1 MKPAAFIVL
10 LAVLLPGAS
19 AWASTLSV
27 VVTVNPLALLIEEV
41 TGERASVHVLVP
53 PGASPHSFEPKP
65 SDLVKVARA
74 DVFLSVGGG
83 LDDWS
88 SRLFQTVHGR
98 AKNQTLFG
106 LIGRASAPSPDRD
119 AHDHAHHHDHAHDH
133 GDGGEDPHLWL
144 DPILVADEIVPA
156 LVRYL
161 SEVDPSS
168 AAHYRE
174 RGAQFS
180 ATLAQLDEELRTL
193 LSGEAR
199 HYVAFHGAWK
209 HFGARYA
216 LEQVAVVQEA
226 PGEAPTPRELANL
239 VRSARRLNL
248 GAILVEP
255 QLDPRIANT
264 LSNEFGGTT
273 VLVDPLGDP
282 GDKARSTYPD
292 LLRFNARAFRHAMA
306 LHAKGNSS
314 P

>member
-1 MKPAAFIVL
+1 
-10 LAVLLPGAS
+10 
-19 AWASTLSV
+19 
-27 VVTVNPLALLIEEV
+27 
-41 TGERASVHVLVP
+41 
-53 PGASPHSFEPKP
+53 
-65 SDLVKVARA
+65 
-74 DVFLSVGGG
+74 
-83 LDDWS
+83 
-88 SRLFQTVHGR
+88 LFQTVHGR

-119 AHDHAHHHDHAHDH
+119 AHDHAHDHAHGH

-226 PGEAPTPRELANL
+226 PGEEPTPRELANL